1 MTKVKQLTSVSKTM
15 QHYGKPVFYQKG
27 NTDFKGLLR
36 RQEIPFIE
44 VPDLWN
50 DVVFYNHNHKD
61 KYAVI
66 VCDNPREQEV
76 YITSTIP
83 LDMDWDLLIVD
94 CKSQM
99 QGNPPIEMDAKAKL
113 ILDVACDRVL
123 CGIQDL
129 TENPELLTESLV
141 SKVCDEIVFMGYR
154 MEDLKIMDHHD
165 VDQKVWDAIVK

>member
-1 MTKVKQLTSVSKTM
+1 
-15 QHYGKPVFYQKG
+15 
-27 NTDFKGLLR
+27 
-36 RQEIPFIE
+36 
-44 VPDLWN
+44 
-50 DVVFYNHNHKD
+50 
-61 KYAVI
+61 
-66 VCDNPREQEV
+66 
-76 YITSTIP
+76 
-83 LDMDWDLLIVD
+83 MDWDLLIVD

-99 QGNPPIEMDAKAKL
+99 QGNPPIEMDTKAKL